1 MHAARKASGLLR
13 TLAVACLAL
22 PCSIALAAGDPLP
35 EVSDDGLHLQK
46 SKDARVVY
54 VRPGAT
60 LEPYKRVAILDCY
73 VEFQK
78 DWQRDYNQSAPLGSR
93 VTDADADKIKTS
105 LAAEFK
111 KVFTEELQDKGG
123 YQLTDEAAPDVLILR
138 PALVNVVVTA
148 PDVNMSGMTRTIV
161 ASAGQMTLFLELYDA
176 GNSQILARI
185 IDAKADPDG
194 FAQQA
199 NRVTNKAAADELL
212 RNWAQKLRKH
222 LDAVHGPDAAAP
234 APPEAL

>member
-1 MHAARKASGLLR
+1 MTITALLHRMARCTVIAASLI
-13 TLAVACLAL
+13 L
-22 PCSIALAAGDPLP
+22 PCSLAQAADDPLP
-35 EVSDDGLHLQK
+35 EVSDDGLQLQK

-60 LEPYKRVAILDCY
+60 LNPYKRVAILDCY

-78 DWQRDYNQSAPLGSR
+78 DWQRHYNQTAAPGARL
-93 VTDADADKIKTS
+93 TDADAEKIKTA
-105 LAAEFK
+105 LADEFRK
-111 KVFTEELQDKGG
+111 IFTDELQAKGG
-123 YQLTDEAAPDVLILR
+123 YQITDEAAPDVLILR

-161 ASAGQMTLFLELYDA
+161 ASAGQMTLYLELYDA

-185 IDAKADPDG
+185 IDPKADPSG

-199 NRVTNKAAADELL
+199 SRMNNKAAADQML
-212 RNWAQKLRKH
+212 RDWAHRLRKH
-222 LDAVHGPDAAAP
+222 LDAVHAP
-234 APPEAL
+234 TGS